1 MMLRS
6 LLVLAATLP
15 LLAVAQPVQ
24 LKFHVEGPGAVITCC
39 PEPNQVGQGY
49 QLVAQPLPGAR
60 FVQWEDGSADPQ
72 RSFVLSASQIEFTA
86 YFEQIPQVPYLVLHG
101 LEGLNPMHRA
111 VAEFARDG
119 ARLRLSFV
127 LPGRHGYRVLGTTN
141 LATTMFAPR
150 PFALAPADPAALTE
164 NFGEAGPV
172 SLWVDAS
179 TNAPQAFYKIMLD
192 NQLTLPAIYFA
203 QASLV
208 RPGDSVLLFGDNL
221 SGTNQAFT
229 GATAL
234 TTAALDSHTLRV
246 TLPATPG
253 VYAVSVKVKG
263 VTALGSVTIRVSS
276 DPALFPTVNNLTSM
290 KVTSGGAFEVTGQG
304 FTSGMEDFLD
314 GQWVAIANMAA
325 NGNSL
330 VVRVPMGMTGT
341 HLLTLVKN
349 GAVSSAVNVTVTA
362 SDLTYEP
369 ATTQGVRLYTWA
381 PYVPNAYSFTPGAQ
395 TGVRVF
401 TWQAYQPGAYSFTPA
416 TAQGVSVYTWQAYRP
431 GAYNFVPATIC
442 GVRVRGQ

>member
-1 MMLRS
+1 M
-6 LLVLAATLP
+6 
-15 LLAVAQPVQ
+15 
-24 LKFHVEGPGAVITCC
+24 
-39 PEPNQVGQGY
+39 
-49 QLVAQPLPGAR
+49 
-60 FVQWEDGSADPQ
+60 
-72 RSFVLSASQIEFTA
+72 
-86 YFEQIPQVPYLVLHG
+86 
-101 LEGLNPMHRA
+101 
-111 VAEFARDG
+111 
-119 ARLRLSFV
+119 
-127 LPGRHGYRVLGTTN
+127 
-141 LATTMFAPR
+141 

-229 GATAL
+229 GGTVL
-234 TTAALDSHTLRV
+234 TTAALDSHSLRV

-253 VYAVSVKVKG
+253 VYAVSVKVNG
-263 VTALGSVTIRVSS
+263 VSALGSVTIRVSS

-290 KVTSGGAFEVTGQG
+290 KVTSGGAFEVTGLG
-304 FTSGMEDFLD
+304 FTSGMEAFLD
-314 GQWVAIANMAA
+314 GQWVAIASLAA

-330 VVRVPMGMTGT
+330 VVRVPMGMTGS

-349 GAVSSAVNVTVTA
+349 GAVSSAINVNITA
-362 SDLTYEP
+362 SDIAYEP

-381 PYVPNAYSFTPGAQ
+381 PYVPNAYSFTPATQNGVRLYAWAPYVPGAYSFAPGTQ
-395 TGVRVF
+395 NGVRVF
-401 TWQAYQPGAYSFTPA
+401 TWQSYQPGAYSFTPA
-416 TAQGVSVYTWQAYRP
+416 TVQGVRVYTWQPYRP
-431 GAYNFVPATIC
+431 GAYSFVPATVR
-442 GVRVRGQ
+442 GVRVLGQ